1 MRPACDA
8 RADEARRRRHI
19 KPASDDMSDQP
30 TDTLQLDKLEVDK
43 NNLYREEIFTDLRV
57 ATIRRLVP
65 IKIDGSEDPG
75 REPLYSAET
84 QILTPQ
90 GPLPIQVP
98 IEAKTLEEAIGK
110 FSGAVHQG
118 VERLVEEARQIRR
131 EASSRIVTPAEAGL
145 GSKIILDR

>member
-1 MRPACDA
+1 M
-8 RADEARRRRHI
+8 DEAGARHPSPRLGRRHI
-19 KPASDDMSDQP
+19 EPASDEMSDQS
-30 TDTLQLDKLEVDK
+30 DTLKLDKLEVDK
-43 NNLYREEIFTDLRV
+43 NGLYREEIFTDLRV
-57 ATIRRLVP
+57 ATIRRLTPV
-65 IKIDGSEDPG
+65 KVDGSDDPS

-98 IEAKTLEEAIGK
+98 IEAKTLEEAIDK
-110 FSGAVHQG
+110 FSGAVQQG

-131 EASSRIVTPAEAGL
+131 DASSRIVTPAEAGL